1 MRQLGRK
8 MRERPNLA
16 LQARAF
22 LAQLLGALRVVPDVG
37 LFEFALNFYQALRL
51 GVEVKDT
58 PVWPENGPGGRGV
71 FETADLNLP
80 LPGQEITHMKNF
92 DSRNQDFMNSC

>member
-1 MRQLGRK
+1 
-8 MRERPNLA
+8 MRELGGEARERADLGFK
-16 LQARAF
+16 ARAF
-22 LAQLLGALRVVPDVG
+22 LAQFLGALRLVPDIG

-58 PVWPENGPGGRGV
+58 PVWPGNGPEGRGV

-80 LPGQEITHMKNF
+80 SPGLEVSKIETL
-92 DSRNQDFMNSC
+92 